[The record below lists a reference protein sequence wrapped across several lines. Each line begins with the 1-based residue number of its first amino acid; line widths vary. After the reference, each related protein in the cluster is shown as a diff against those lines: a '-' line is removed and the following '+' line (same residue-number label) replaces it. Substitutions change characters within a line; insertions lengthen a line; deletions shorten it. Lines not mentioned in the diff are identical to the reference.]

1 MAIRETM
8 KLKIII
14 APLLLCIAA
23 HSYASSLLVP
33 SLKEEVWLQGP
44 KSSLPTKKYE
54 TPFEEAAQYPD
65 IPDNS
70 ELIINETVFIPVEE
84 RENNNTGLNPDDI
97 LSSGPALEPTLRAA
111 IERDQA
117 GIAEDTTQD
126 NVFTQTDIFFSLTW
140 DYSTQELSQDN
151 KNIAEQIIASAK
163 RGQNMVFVTIPQEST
178 GAMAAKTNEFLQ
190 YIKAA
195 GITDN
200 QISVSITSN
209 ENAAMLQEN
218 TILVTIKQKQQ
229 EQ

>member
-1 MAIRETM
+1 M
-8 KLKIII
+8 KLKILIS
-14 APLLLCIAA
+14 PLLLSIAFN
-23 HSYASSLLVP
+23 SYASSLLVP
-33 SLKEEVWLQGP
+33 SLNEEVWLQGP
-44 KSSLPTKKYE
+44 KPSLPTKK
-54 TPFEEAAQYPD
+54 FESPVQEATQYPD

-70 ELIINETVFIPVEE
+70 ELLINETVFIPVEE

-111 IERDQA
+111 IEREQA
-117 GIAEDTTQD
+117 GVVEDSTQD

-151 KNIAEQIIASAK
+151 INITEQIIASAK
-163 RGQNMVFVTIPQEST
+163 RGQNMVFVTIPQENT

-195 GITDN
+195 GITDD

>member
-1 MAIRETM
+1 M

-14 APLLLCIAA
+14 SPLLLSIAIN
-23 HSYASSLLVP
+23 SYASSLLVP
-33 SLKEEVWLQGP
+33 SLNEEVWLQGP
-44 KSSLPTKKYE
+44 KPSLPLKKFE
-54 TPFEEAAQYPD
+54 SPVEEAAQYPV

-70 ELIINETVFIPVEE
+70 ALIINETVFIPVEE

-97 LSSGPALEPTLRAA
+97 LSSGPALEPSLRAA

-117 GIAEDTTQD
+117 GTSSDIEQD

-140 DYSTQELSQDN
+140 DYSTQELSNEN
-151 KNIAEQIIASAK
+151 KNIAEQIIASAN
-163 RGQNMVFVTIPQEST
+163 RGQNMVFVTIPQENT
-178 GAMAAKTNEFLQ
+178 GVMAAKTNEFLQ

-195 GITDN
+195 GITDD